1 MKNNYSR
8 IIKTIGPGILFAGAA
23 IGGSHLIQSTRAG
36 ADYGFQLLI
45 IVILANLLKY
55 PFFEFSYRYTIG
67 KEKSLLEGYYDLGKS
82 FLWIFT
88 FISIITGIINLA
100 ALTLGS
106 SGLLTYIL
114 GVNINPILM
123 SIILVISSI
132 LMLVVGKFKV
142 LDNVMKVMVLVLS
155 ICTTIAFFMAINSGS
170 QASPDYVSPDVWQR
184 SGILFIVALMGWM
197 PAPIEASAWTSLW
210 TLNKIKDNKFKP
222 TLKES
227 LIDFYIGYVVT
238 TILALFFLTLGAMI
252 MYGTKVSFSN
262 NGTLFAEQVIE
273 LYTSLFGK
281 WSAVIIAPAAFIT
294 LLSSLITVIDGYPRS
309 IADAS
314 YILSE
319 KINRFDRV
327 KTNNYIMIT
336 MSIIGLVIVSFMSKN
351 LKVMIDLATIITFLA
366 APVLA
371 YINYKVVTD
380 NNFPAEYKPGLWL
393 KIISWAGILFLSA
406 FSLIFLYT
414 LFFI

>member
-100 ALTLGS
+100 ALALGS

-184 SGILFIVALMGWM
+184 SGILFIVAVMGWM

>member
-100 ALTLGS
+100 ALALGS

-142 LDNVMKVMVLVLS
+142 LDNVMKVMVLILS

-414 LFFI
+414 LFFL

>member
-100 ALTLGS
+100 ALALGS